1 MKGRARCGH
10 LLRPLDPAKPNA
22 GRIRIGYQF
31 YPRLDRTRPSRGTIV
46 AVEGGPGYSTTD
58 SRAYYRDLFAPLLGR
73 RNLLLVD
80 NRGTGTSG
88 VIRCPW
94 LQSYRGNRNRAIGA
108 CGRRLGNTSDLYG
121 SAFAVDDLAAVL
133 DKLGIGRIDL
143 YGDSYGTFFS
153 QTFALRH
160 PARLRTLILDGTYF
174 VGGTD
179 PWYSDTNR
187 ALRHAFTVACD
198 RSPACARQPGRP
210 MQRIAHL
217 ARFLRHHP
225 IVGRA
230 PDADGLVRRVRVNV
244 NRLIDIVNAAATTP
258 TVYRELDA
266 AIRAALAPRPYLRPL
281 LRLARETTYV
291 GGAGPAASYSEGL
304 YVAVACNDY
313 PQPYDVT
320 DPIARRYRQFHRAIA
335 GLNVDNRACSP
346 RSAPGSG

>member
-1 MKGRARCGH
+1 MR
-10 LLRPLDPAKPNA
+10 
-22 GRIRIGYQF
+22 
-31 YPRLDRTRPSRGTIV
+31 
-46 AVEGGPGYSTTD
+46 
-58 SRAYYRDLFAPLLGR
+58 
-73 RNLLLVD
+73 
-80 NRGTGTSG
+80 
-88 VIRCPW
+88 
-94 LQSYRGNRNRAIGA
+94 
-108 CGRRLGNTSDLYG
+108 
-121 SAFAVDDLAAVL
+121 FAVDDLAAVL

-210 MQRIAHL
+210 MQRIADL

-244 NRLIDIVNAAATTP
+244 SRLIDIVNAAATTP

-304 YVAVACNDY
+304 YVAMTCNDV
-313 PQPYDVT
+313 PQAYDVT
-320 DPIARRYRQFHRAIA
+320 APIARRYRQFHRAIA
-335 GLNVDNRACSP
+335 ASNVNDLACSP